1 MQHWKALLD
10 ANVLYPAGVRDILL
24 RLADRGLFRPLW
36 TAQIHDEWIRN
47 LLSDR
52 PELTADKLQRT
63 RSTMDEHFPEALVSS
78 YESLIPGLDLPDPRD
93 RHVLAAAIRA
103 PADVIVT
110 RNLRDFPAHRL
121 TPHGLEAQHP
131 DEFILGL
138 LDARHGEV
146 LAAVRDHR
154 TALRN
159 PPRSPEEHLA
169 ALESGGLVQSVSIL
183 RDYMD
188 TI

>member
-63 RSTMDEHFPEALVSS
+63 RSTMDEHFPRPWSPATKAS
-78 YESLIPGLDLPDPRD
+78 YQELIYPTRETATSW
-93 RHVLAAAIRA
+93 RQRSA
-103 PADVIVT
+103 PE
-110 RNLRDFPAHRL
+110 R
-121 TPHGLEAQHP
+121 
-131 DEFILGL
+131 
-138 LDARHGEV
+138 
-146 LAAVRDHR
+146 
-154 TALRN
+154 
-159 PPRSPEEHLA
+159 
-169 ALESGGLVQSVSIL
+169 
-183 RDYMD
+183 M
-188 TI
+188 